1 MQGFIVVARDGAP
14 ETGMRP
20 KFLAVFGM
28 ATEQASKLG
37 LGTNKSLISIFG
49 SYQVSTQ
56 KNAIFSNI
64 RENSRNRKVETIK

>member
-1 MQGFIVVARDGAP
+1 MEGFIVVARDGAP

-37 LGTNKSLISIFG
+37 LGINKSLISIFG

-56 KNAIFSNI
+56 KMRSFQILGKI
-64 RENSRNRKVETIK
+64 VEIVKWKP